1 MTTCAQAIQRWQ
13 ERDKER
19 RESEQKENLREK
31 LEVEPVKLTP
41 VEEITEINL
50 CFQTPPIAK
59 LDNKALGNLKKC
71 KKLSLSTNMI
81 DRMVSLTGMF
91 ELEILSLG
99 RNNIKKI
106 EKLEDVAGTL
116 KQLWISYNQISSL
129 DGLACLTN
137 LTTLYCSNN
146 LIKSY
151 SELEKLQANEQ
162 LRDVVF
168 CGNPMYG
175 DEIGGNREAVRRA
188 ARVEILRRLPNL
200 KTIDGQ
206 LVKREEIE
214 AAQIEPPVE

>member
-1 MTTCAQAIQRWQ
+1 
-13 ERDKER
+13 
-19 RESEQKENLREK
+19 
-31 LEVEPVKLTP
+31 
-41 VEEITEINL
+41 
-50 CFQTPPIAK
+50 
-59 LDNKALGNLKKC
+59 
-71 KKLSLSTNMI
+71 MI

-151 SELEKLQANEQ
+151 SELEKLVSTKYYTCHQI
-162 LRDVVF
+162 R
-168 CGNPMYG
+168 
-175 DEIGGNREAVRRA
+175 IVRLMKF
-188 ARVEILRRLPNL
+188 I
-200 KTIDGQ
+200 
-206 LVKREEIE
+206 
-214 AAQIEPPVE
+214 